1 MSNVVTLP
9 KRDDLL
15 DQASDWLAKV
25 DRDLTD
31 VEERELKA
39 WLGESAAH
47 RETFIQMAK
56 LWDKMDS
63 LSRLADLFP
72 QPIQHQET
80 SMRAR
85 VTIAAS
91 LLIALL
97 VGIMSIGDLNIM
109 DEESPAVAQQGEQYY
124 ETNTGEQ
131 STVVLTDGSTITL
144 NTNSA
149 IRTHFT
155 EQQRALFLERGE
167 VHFQVQHD
175 EQRPFNVYIDD
186 KMVQA
191 VGTAFNLEITE
202 NKQIELIVT
211 EGKVIV
217 AVIEQEQQRAN
228 PVVPVLAVKTADMA
242 LEAGEQVV
250 ISDTEQST
258 ESIESIKPEE
268 INVKLSWRDGNLVFR
283 GESLDRAINEIERY
297 TPVQFEIVDEQ
308 LKKVR
313 IAGLFKAGDVE
324 GLLTTLQRNFNVRYQ
339 RLSED
344 RILLS
349 SALSE

>member
-1 MSNVVTLP
+1 MSNLLNFS

-15 DQASDWLAKV
+15 DQASEWLAKL
-25 DRDLTD
+25 DRDLTV

-56 LWDKMDS
+56 LWDKMES
-63 LSRLADLFP
+63 LSRLTDLFP
-72 QPIQHQET
+72 RPIQNKER
-80 SMRAR
+80 SMRAP
-85 VTIAAS
+85 VAVAAS
-91 LLIALL
+91 FLIALL
-97 VGIMSIGDLNIM
+97 VGVMSVGDFNFM
-109 DEESPAVAQQGEQYY
+109 AEESPAVAQQREQYL

-167 VHFQVQHD
+167 VHFQVEHD
-175 EQRPFNVYIDD
+175 KERPFNVYIGD

-202 NKQIELIVT
+202 DKKIELLVT

-217 AVIEQEQQRAN
+217 AVIDAEQLAN
-228 PVVPVLAVKTADMA
+228 PVVPVLAVETADMA
-242 LEAGEQVV
+242 LEVGEQVV
-250 ISDTEQST
+250 IGSTEQ
-258 ESIESIKPEE
+258 SIESIKPEE
-268 INVKLSWRDGNLVFR
+268 IKVKLSWRGGNLVFR
-283 GESLDRAINEIERY
+283 GESLDQAINEIERY
-297 TPVQFEIVDEQ
+297 TPVQFEIEDEQ

-313 IAGLFKAGDVE
+313 VAGLFKAGDVE
-324 GLLTTLQRNFNVRYQ
+324 GLLATLQRNFNVRYQ

-349 SALSE
+349 SALAEEQN